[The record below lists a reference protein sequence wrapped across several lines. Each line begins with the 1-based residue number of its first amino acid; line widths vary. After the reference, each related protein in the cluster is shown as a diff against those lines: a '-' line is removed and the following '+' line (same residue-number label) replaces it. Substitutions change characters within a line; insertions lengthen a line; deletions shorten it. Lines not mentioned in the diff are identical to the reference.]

1 MSAERPWE
9 DFADPVGNQPA
20 TTGAATGNDS
30 GLDYED
36 IAKSG
41 AAGVGRGVIGLAGT
55 GGTIGDL
62 ARRGLGW
69 AGVPE
74 SVINAG
80 AAAVKAIPMTSV
92 FAGPSA
98 ADIQGKLEETTGRKL
113 YEPHSMA
120 GQYASTIGE
129 FAPAAFLPG
138 AGSVT
143 ARVFNTLIPATA
155 SETAGQLT
163 KGEAAEPWVRGA
175 AGVLGGLAGGRIVT
189 PAPPPTAARRAATAV
204 LDREGVPLLAGERTG
219 SNAVRWAEAV
229 AGDMPL
235 SSGAAQTRQQNQAA
249 ALDRAITRRVFDPV
263 ELERRGLPPGSALPQ
278 PDVMAH
284 GRQSLSD
291 AYTDLASRNQLRS
304 TPTFQ
309 RELLAPL
316 TEYERLALPSQRAGG
331 ARDIDAIRND
341 IVTAIVQGRGA
352 MPGDVYQAT
361 RSRLGTLAE
370 GAKNS
375 DPTLANALRG
385 VRGALDR
392 GMQAGLST
400 QDAAAWTLTNQRW
413 GNMKQIAPAVAAA
426 GENLSPAKVAQSVRA
441 GRAEQ
446 YARGAG
452 DLDELTRAASTVIK
466 PLPSSGTA
474 QRTGWQQLFG
484 LPGML
489 TAASSAGAGSALG
502 PLGAVG
508 GAMLPHLVGRA
519 VMSDLGQRYLANQV
533 APTTTRGL
541 LAQAIAQQAASQPS
555 GIERNAA
562 EQEAYRQ
569 KRERDLQKA
578 GL

>member
-9 DFADPVGNQPA
+9 DFADPVGSQSA
-20 TTGAATGNDS
+20 TASASPGND
-30 GLDYED
+30 GALDYED
-36 IAKSG
+36 IAKGG
-41 AAGVGRGVIGLAGT
+41 AAGVARGVIGLAGT

-62 ARRGLGW
+62 VRRGATW

-80 AAAVKAIPMTSV
+80 AMATKAIPMTNI
-92 FAGPSA
+92 FTGPSA
-98 ADIQGKLEETTGRKL
+98 ADIQGKLEKTTGQKL
-113 YEPHSMA
+113 YEPHSVA

-129 FAPAAFLPG
+129 FAPAALLPG
-138 AGSVT
+138 GGSVT
-143 ARVFNTLIPATA
+143 ARLLNTLVPATA

-163 KGEAAEPWVRGA
+163 KGEDAEPWVRGA

-189 PAPPPTAARRAATAV
+189 PAPPPTAARQAATAV
-204 LDREGVPLLAGERTG
+204 LDREGVPILAGDRTG
-219 SNAVRWAEAV
+219 SNVVRWAETV

-235 SSGAAQTRQQNQAA
+235 SSGAAQARRQDQAA
-249 ALDRAITRRVFDPV
+249 ALDRAITRRVFDPA
-263 ELERRGLPPGSALPQ
+263 ELERRGLPPGAALPQ

-291 AYTDLASRNQLRS
+291 EYSRLASSNSLRS

-370 GAKNS
+370 GSKNS

-392 GMQAGLST
+392 GMQAGLSPE
-400 QDAAAWTLTNQRW
+400 DAAAWTLNNRRYA
-413 GNMKQIAPAVAAA
+413 NMKQIAPAVAAA

-441 GRAEQ
+441 GRTEQ

-474 QRTGWQQLFG
+474 QRLGMQQLFG
-484 LPGML
+484 LPGIL
-489 TAASSAGAGSALG
+489 TAAGGGAGSMFG
-502 PLGAVG
+502 PLGTAAGVL
-508 GAMLPHLVGRA
+508 APHMVARG
-519 VMSDLGQRYLANQV
+519 VMSNLGQRYLANQV

-541 LAQAIAQQAASQPS
+541 LAQTIAQQAASQP
-555 GIERNAA
+555 GVVERNTA
-562 EQEAYRQ
+562 EQEAYRK